1 MDVGQK
7 RLNQLLSWGVGLVTV
22 FITPWFSYDPLNV
35 PRVMLLLVV
44 AWIAF
49 FLILPKL
56 KVNILR
62 EYRFLVAVLLLF
74 MVQMILV
81 IIIAPGDKGQQF
93 FGAGGRHTGFLA
105 YTALVI
111 MAIAAAISSSEQL
124 LTLAVRSIGV
134 AGSLSVLYGLFQ
146 SVGLDPIGWTN
157 RYSPVIG
164 FFGNPNFQA
173 AFVGISASA
182 ISVFALVGEIS
193 KVWKALSLLYV
204 ILALYVIYGTQSLQ
218 GFLVYAIGTGAAVV
232 VFFFKTERL
241 RKFRFL
247 VLTAGFVSVLGI
259 ALDIL
264 QKSPWKSILYAES
277 VSSRGDFWRAGWR
290 MALDHPFFGVGLDSY
305 RDWYYRNRD
314 AVAASRLDGA
324 NYTDSGHNILV
335 DFLANGG
342 FPLVLIYLGLIV
354 LALIS
359 AIKVLKRMEKFDPY
373 FVSIFVVW
381 VGYQAQSL
389 ISINQISLAIWG
401 WFTSGLIIGYE
412 INSRDKNNPKP
423 AGKSAKSKQSANFS
437 LGVFAGLVVGL
448 GLGLPAFLAD
458 TNFRSSIDSLN
469 IERVNSSAYKWP
481 QDVIRMN
488 YVSRLFEQNKLPDRA
503 LVVARAAVI
512 SYPENFEAWSILYN
526 LASTPED
533 EKLAALK
540 KMKELNPYAPE
551 LQ

>member
-1 MDVGQK
+1 
-7 RLNQLLSWGVGLVTV
+7 
-22 FITPWFSYDPLNV
+22 
-35 PRVMLLLVV
+35 
-44 AWIAF
+44 
-49 FLILPKL
+49 
-56 KVNILR
+56 
-62 EYRFLVAVLLLF
+62 
-74 MVQMILV
+74 
-81 IIIAPGDKGQQF
+81 
-93 FGAGGRHTGFLA
+93 
-105 YTALVI
+105 
-111 MAIAAAISSSEQL
+111 
-124 LTLAVRSIGV
+124 
-134 AGSLSVLYGLFQ
+134 
-146 SVGLDPIGWTN
+146 
-157 RYSPVIG
+157 
-164 FFGNPNFQA
+164 
-173 AFVGISASA
+173 
-182 ISVFALVGEIS
+182 
-193 KVWKALSLLYV
+193 
-204 ILALYVIYGTQSLQ
+204 
-218 GFLVYAIGTGAAVV
+218 
-232 VFFFKTERL
+232 
-241 RKFRFL
+241 
-247 VLTAGFVSVLGI
+247 
-259 ALDIL
+259 
-264 QKSPWKSILYAES
+264 
-277 VSSRGDFWRAGWR
+277 
-290 MALDHPFFGVGLDSY
+290 
-305 RDWYYRNRD
+305 
-314 AVAASRLDGA
+314 
-324 NYTDSGHNILV
+324 
-335 DFLANGG
+335 
-342 FPLVLIYLGLIV
+342 
-354 LALIS
+354 
-359 AIKVLKRMEKFDPY
+359 MEKFEPY

-448 GLGLPAFLAD
+448 VLGLPAFLAD

>member
-1 MDVGQK
+1 MGQK

-134 AGSLSVLYGLFQ
+134 AGSLSILYGLFQ
-146 SVGLDPIGWTN
+146 SAGLDPIGWTN

-182 ISVFALVGEIS
+182 ISVFALAGGIS

-533 EKLAALK
+533 EKLTALK

>member
-35 PRVMLLLVV
+35 PRVMLLLVL

-62 EYRFLVAVLLLF
+62 EHRFLVAVLLLF

-81 IIIAPGDKGQQF
+81 MVIAPGDIGQQF

-124 LTLAVRSIGV
+124 LALAVRSLGV
-134 AGSLSVLYGLFQ
+134 AGLLSILYGLFQ

-182 ISVFALVGEIS
+182 ISVFALAGGIS

-241 RKFRFL
+241 KKFRYL

-259 ALDIL
+259 AMDIL

-277 VSSRGDFWRAGWR
+277 VSFRGDFWRAGWR
-290 MALDHPFFGVGLDSY
+290 MALDYPFFGVGLDSY
-305 RDWYYRNRD
+305 RDWYFRNRD
-314 AVAASRLDGA
+314 AVAVSRFDRTS
-324 NYTDSGHNILV
+324 YTDSGHNILV

-342 FPLVLIYLGLIV
+342 FPLALIYLGLIV
-354 LALIS
+354 LTLIS
-359 AIKVLKRMEKFDPY
+359 AIKVLKRMEKFEPY

-401 WFTSGLIIGYE
+401 WLTSGLIIGYE
-412 INSRDKNNPKP
+412 INSRDKNEPKP
-423 AGKSAKSKQSANFS
+423 VGKSAKSNQSANVS

-448 GLGLPAFLAD
+448 TLGLPAFLAD

-488 YVSRLFEQNKLPDRA
+488 YVSRLFLQNKLPDRA
-503 LVVARAAVI
+503 LIVARDAVI
-512 SYPENFEAWSILYN
+512 SYPENFEAWTILYSLPN
-526 LASTPED
+526 TPED

>member
-134 AGSLSVLYGLFQ
+134 AGSLSILYGLFQ
-146 SVGLDPIGWTN
+146 SAGLDPIGWTN

-182 ISVFALVGEIS
+182 ISVFALAGGIS

-533 EKLAALK
+533 EKLTALK

>member
-35 PRVMLLLVV
+35 PRVMLLVVV
-44 AWIAF
+44 ASIAF

-56 KVNILR
+56 KVDILPD
-62 EYRFLVAVLLLF
+62 YRFLVAVVLLF

-81 IIIAPGDKGQQF
+81 MMIAPGDKGQQF

-111 MAIAAAISSSEQL
+111 ILISAAFSSSEQL
-124 LTLAVRSIGV
+124 LALAVKAVGIAGLLSI
-134 AGSLSVLYGLFQ
+134 LYGLFQ
-146 SVGLDPIGWTN
+146 SANLDPIGWTN

-182 ISVFALVGEIS
+182 ISVFVLAGGVS

-232 VFFFKTERL
+232 VFFFKTQRIK
-241 RKFRFL
+241 KFRFL
-247 VLTAGFVSVLGI
+247 VLGAGFISVIGI
-259 ALDIL
+259 ALDIF
-264 QKSPWKSILYAES
+264 QKSPWRSILYAES

-290 MALDHPFFGVGLDSY
+290 MAIDHPFFGVGLDSY
-305 RDWYYRNRD
+305 RDWYFRNRD
-314 AVAASRLDGA
+314 VVAASRFDGA

-354 LALIS
+354 LTLSS
-359 AIKVLKRMEKFDPY
+359 AIRVLKRMEKFDPY
-373 FVSIFVVW
+373 FISIFVVW
-381 VGYQAQSL
+381 VGFQAQSL
-389 ISINQISLAIWG
+389 ISINQIALGIWG

-412 INSRDKNNPKP
+412 INSKDKNNSKP
-423 AGKSAKSKQSANFS
+423 AGKSSKSKQSANLS
-437 LGVFAGLVVGL
+437 LRIVAGLIVGL

-488 YVSRLFEQNKLPDRA
+488 YVSRLFLQNKLPDRA
-503 LVVARAAVI
+503 LKVARDAVI
-512 SYPENFEAWSILYN
+512 TYPENFEAWSILYN
-526 LASTPED
+526 LPNTPEN

>member
-22 FITPWFSYDPLNV
+22 FITPWFSYDPLNL

>member
-1 MDVGQK
+1 MGQK